1 MSVCSARLFVRSQAL
16 PMSKAFMHV
25 SGSFLH
31 EQWGYHDDVVVS
43 DALGKCLTY
52 GFPKGFGCMGFFLA

>member
-1 MSVCSARLFVRSQAL
+1 MSVYSARLFVRSLAL
-16 PMSKAFMHV
+16 SLNKAFMHV

-31 EQWGYHDDVVVS
+31 EKWGYHDDVVVS

-52 GFPKGFGCMGFFLA
+52 GFSKGFGCMGFFLA